1 MLEAMALHA
10 APIDQRTRHV
20 IVDFIVVSAS
30 GIVVLAQP
38 HPKRLANA
46 GFPCQ
51 NASRA

>member
-1 MLEAMALHA
+1 MALHA
-10 APIDQRTRHV
+10 APIERPTRNV
-20 IVDFIVVSAS
+20 VVDFVLASAS

-51 NASRA
+51 NASRT